1 MMRIKTGWTA
11 IGIVGAIFAPI
22 GLLFSV
28 LGIVLGRVKSA
39 SWKSPKDLVIFLAV
53 FGGIGGLFLILGLVF
68 LGLELRRK
76 RRLERAYYSGKC
88 VQAQILGVVTQ
99 NNVNTFQ
106 GQPRMVECAW
116 TDDAGVAHI
125 YRSRYLYTNVE
136 KLLKSDTVPVYI
148 DRDDENIGFVDID
161 AVLPEIRIH

>member
-39 SWKSPKDLVIFLAV
+39 SWKSPKDPVIFLAV

-68 LGLELRRK
+68 IGLELRRK
-76 RRLERAYYSGKC
+76 RSLERSYYS
-88 VQAQILGVVTQ
+88 
-99 NNVNTFQ
+99 
-106 GQPRMVECAW
+106 
-116 TDDAGVAHI
+116 
-125 YRSRYLYTNVE
+125 
-136 KLLKSDTVPVYI
+136 
-148 DRDDENIGFVDID
+148 
-161 AVLPEIRIH
+161 